1 MHIVT
6 ARVHHGYYVARLVR
20 GGDCAR
26 VGKAGL
32 FLYRKGINLGAH
44 QDGRTDTVAKN
55 ANHTSS
61 SDRLVDVKSVAL

>member
-6 ARVHHGYYVARLVR
+6 ARVHHGYYIARLVR
-20 GGDCAR
+20 GGDGTR

-32 FLYRKGINLGAH
+32 LLYGKGINLGAH
-44 QDGRTDTVAKN
+44 QDRRTVSVAKN